1 LPQPAHDWSQT
12 RDRNFDRMM
21 DLIFSSH
28 PYYRARF
35 AEAGLDRS
43 DVRSLADIVKL
54 PLTSKTDYM
63 SSPED
68 FRLRLDD
75 RHELPVPER
84 TLANVIYT
92 TGSTA
97 GHPTPF
103 YDTNFDNASRI
114 AQMKEVA
121 QTLGLGPSDVIA
133 NLFPLTPV
141 LHQGFLSALYAG
153 LASGAKVFAT
163 CTGQR
168 ATEFPIYN
176 DTAYALDLLRQNH
189 PTVLWGIVSY
199 VRRIVAMATASGVDL
214 SSVRLAFIA
223 GEPASPAVQRELA
236 AVLEQHGAVDVRVE
250 NGYGFTEMQGP
261 GVRCTPDGL
270 VHIPGRV
277 SYHVEVLHPTTL
289 QPVDPGAEGLIA
301 ISHLNRRGT
310 VLLRYLVGDLCAIR
324 DDACEHCGE
333 AGPRLV
339 SAPRRTGQLLKIKG
353 TLVNTG
359 ALVNCLDDIPGL
371 LHSQVRIRPPA
382 PGDGFTEQLL
392 VYVITADDRTA
403 EISARV
409 RDTIRSTFE
418 VTPDVQPAP
427 LDLRE
432 ELVRRY
438 KVRRMIDERVAEQ

>member
-1 LPQPAHDWSQT
+1 
-12 RDRNFDRMM
+12 M
-21 DLIFSSH
+21 DLVFSSH
-28 PYYRARF
+28 PYYRARL
-35 AEAGLDRS
+35 AEAGLERS
-43 DVRSLADIVKL
+43 DVRSLADIGKL

-63 SSPED
+63 SAPEE
-68 FRLRLDD
+68 FRLRLEDC
-75 RHELPVPER
+75 HELPVPER
-84 TLANVIYT
+84 TLATVIYT

-114 AQMKEVA
+114 AQMKEIA
-121 QTLGLGPSDVIA
+121 QTLGLGSSDVIA

-163 CTGQR
+163 YTGQR

-176 DTAYALDLLRQNH
+176 DTAYALELLRQNR

-199 VRRIVAMATASGVDL
+199 VRRIVAMATSSGVDL

-223 GEPASPAVQRELA
+223 GEPASPAAQCELA
-236 AVLEQHGAVDVRVE
+236 ALLEKHGAVDVRVE

-261 GVRCTPDGL
+261 GVRCVPNGL
-270 VHIPGRV
+270 VHIPGRT
-277 SYHVEVLHPTTL
+277 SYHVEVLDPTRL
-289 QPVDPGAEGLIA
+289 EPVDQGAEGLLA

-310 VLLRYLVGDLCAIR
+310 VLMRYLVGDVCAVR
-324 DDACEHCGE
+324 DDDCEHCGK

-339 SAPRRTGQLLKIKG
+339 SAPRRTGELLKIKG
-353 TLVNTG
+353 TLVNTV

-371 LHSQVRIRPPA
+371 LDSQVRIRPPA

-392 VYVITADDRTA
+392 VYVIADDDRIA
-403 EISARV
+403 AVSDLV
-409 RDTIRSTFE
+409 RETIRSTFE
-418 VTPDVQPAP
+418 VTPEVQPAP
-427 LDLRE
+427 LELRE
-432 ELVRRY
+432 EFVRRY
-438 KVRRMIDERVAEQ
+438 KVRRLVDERVPGRSSSDPSRMSLTGLQ